1 MASPA
6 YCVHARRITTLRTV
20 ALALRSANLHLA
32 TFMLAALLPVAA
44 GATVHVACTPGHLSF
59 GKVEVGEK
67 KTLSATLSNTGSS
80 AIKLLSLQLENS
92 KFAVSGLSFPLVLGA
107 GKTTKFSVV
116 FAPKSADPENGQLLI
131 KGLSGISL
139 TIPAYGSG
147 VKKWSL
153 AASPSSL
160 DFGNVAVGSHSEL
173 AVTLTNKGSSTITI
187 SQETHPSRE
196 FTLSGPALP
205 FSLEAGRA
213 ATFHVTFKPQWRG
226 EQASRFS
233 VSNADD
239 PVLTVP
245 LSGIGD
251 GTSAAQLTVSPA
263 TLSFGSVTV
272 GNTDTKAGT
281 ITATGGSVTVSS
293 ASLGSSQFSI
303 SGISLPVT
311 LSAGQSASFDVLFTP
326 QSGGTV
332 SSTLKFGSNATNSPT
347 AEALGGS
354 GVEPTYSVNLS
365 WNASTSD
372 VAGYNVYRSS
382 SLTGAYSKLN
392 PTVDAAT
399 DFTDNTVASGTT
411 YYYDVTSVSSSGV
424 ESSPCTPVK
433 VTVN

>member
-1 MASPA
+1 MAPPA
-6 YCVHARRITTLRTV
+6 YGVHARLITTLRTL
-20 ALALRSANLHLA
+20 ALALRSAKLHSAAL
-32 TFMLAALLPVAA
+32 MLAALLPVAA

-59 GKVEVGEK
+59 GKVLVGEK

-80 AIKLLSLQLENS
+80 AIKLLSLQLDNS
-92 KFAVSGLSFPLVLGA
+92 KFAVSGLSFPLVLSA

-153 AASPSSL
+153 SASPSSL
-160 DFGNVAVGSHSEL
+160 AFGNVAVGSHSEL
-173 AVTLTNKGSSTITI
+173 TVTLTNKGSSTITI
-187 SQETHPSRE
+187 SQATLPSRE
-196 FTLSGPALP
+196 FTFSGPALP
-205 FSLEAGRA
+205 VSLEAGRA

-226 EQASRFS
+226 EQDSSFS

-239 PVLTVP
+239 PVLSVP
-245 LSGIGD
+245 LSGTGD

-272 GNTDTKAGT
+272 GNTDTRAGT
-281 ITATGGSVTVSS
+281 ITATGGSVTISS
-293 ASLGSSQFSI
+293 ASLGSSLFSI

-332 SSTLKFGSNATNSPT
+332 SSTLKFGSTATNSPT

-354 GVEPTYSVNLS
+354 GVEPAYSVNLS
-365 WNASTSD
+365 WNPSTSE

-382 SLTGAYSKLN
+382 SLSGTYSKLN

-399 DFTDNTVASGTT
+399 DFTDNTVASGAT